1 MAAGA
6 GVGSGVGATFGASG
20 WRGIARAAPMAPRI
34 TTRARTTDRSSLVT
48 GDGAAAWGAG
58 ADQAAGATK
67 TNATSANSTHSTS
80 RRIVNCH
87 SRRSTPRRLRYTA
100 ESPPNVPDRPVP
112 RDWSRIAAISAMLR
126 RIWPMARIGFTSLVT
141 SWSDGGGWYQTSRSG
156 RPEKRPPRHPGPPLE
171 PGELEDRRRDVG
183 EDPVRQ
189 APAGHRSA
197 DRQQRHGVERVPR
210 HGVAAGVDHVVG
222 VPMVRGHEQN
232 RPR

>member
-1 MAAGA
+1 METARPAAGTPPTA
-6 GVGSGVGATFGASG
+6 ATWPDQIVVGAKMNDASEK
-20 WRGIARAAPMAPRI
+20 
-34 TTRARTTDRSSLVT
+34 TTNRT
-48 GDGAAAWGAG
+48 
-58 ADQAAGATK
+58 
-67 TNATSANSTHSTS
+67 
-80 RRIVNCH
+80 RRTIVNCQ

-141 SWSDGGGWYQTSRSG
+141 SWSDGGGWYQTRRSG

-189 APAGHRSA
+189 APAG
-197 DRQQRHGVERVPR
+197 
-210 HGVAAGVDHVVG
+210 
-222 VPMVRGHEQN
+222 
-232 RPR
+232 

>member
-6 GVGSGVGATFGASG
+6 GVGSGIGATCGASG
-20 WRGIARAAPMAPRI
+20 WRGIARAAPMAPRT
-34 TTRARTTDRSSLVT
+34 TTRTRTTDRSSLVT

-87 SRRSTPRRLRYTA
+87 SRRSTPRRLRNTA

-141 SWSDGGGWYQTSRSG
+141 SWSDGGGWYQTRRSR
-156 RPEKRPPRHPGPPLE
+156 RPEPGPPGHPRPRLKAR
-171 PGELEDRRRDVG
+171 ELEDGRRDVG
-183 EDPVRQ
+183 EHAVLEP
-189 APAGHRSA
+189 PAGHRA
-197 DRQQRHGVERVPR
+197 PD
-210 HGVAAGVDHVVG
+210 
-222 VPMVRGHEQN
+222 
-232 RPR
+232 